1 MDFQKSIENFNST
14 ISEEMKAREIILNFI
29 RKNEDVLRR
38 DNEIAHITGSS
49 MIFNESWD
57 KVLMVYHNIY
67 KSWAWTGGHADG
79 EEDLL
84 ALSIREAKEET
95 GLKNIHVVS
104 EEIVSLD
111 ILPVVDHYKNECY
124 VPPHLHLSVAYVFQ
138 ASEDEELRIKEDENS
153 GVKWI
158 PISELAKNVTEMH
171 MIPIYNKI
179 IKKVATFYLNS
190 LSYDRSSI

>member
-1 MDFQKSIENFNST
+1 MHFQEAIKNFDST
-14 ISEEMKAREIILNFI
+14 NSEEIKVREIILNFI

-38 DNEIAHITGSS
+38 DNQIAHLTGSS
-49 MIFNESWD
+49 MIFNENWD

-84 ALSIREAKEET
+84 ALAIKEAKEET

-111 ILPVVDHYKNECY
+111 ILPVVDHYKKECY

-138 ASEDEELRIKEDENS
+138 ASEDEELRVKEDENS

-158 PISELAKNVTEMH
+158 PISELPENVAEAH

-179 IKKVATFYLNS
+179 IKKAATFYLNS
-190 LSYDRSSI
+190 LGNDS